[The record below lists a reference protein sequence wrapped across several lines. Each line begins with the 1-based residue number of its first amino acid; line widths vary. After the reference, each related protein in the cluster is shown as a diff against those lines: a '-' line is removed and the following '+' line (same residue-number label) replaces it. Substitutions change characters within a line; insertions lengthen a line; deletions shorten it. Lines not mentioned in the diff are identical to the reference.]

1 MEAPAYAPESL
12 TGFTAAGCSMALFT
26 TGVGNSYVSALM
38 PTLKL
43 TGNPAT
49 AARVTQQLDFQAD
62 AVFAGAE
69 GLEAAADRL
78 VERLVEI
85 ASGGLTWGEIL
96 GEGDEV
102 ISRYGPV
109 L

>member
-1 MEAPAYAPESL
+1 MDAPAYAPESL
-12 TGFTAAGCSMALFT
+12 TGFTTAGANMALFT

-49 AARVTQQLDFQAD
+49 ARRVTQQLELEAS
-62 AVFAGAE
+62 AVFTGE
-69 GLEAAADRL
+69 ESLDAAADRM
-78 VERLVEI
+78 VDRLLEI
-85 ASGGLTWGEIL
+85 ASGALTWGEIL
-96 GEGDEV
+96 GEGDET
-102 ISRYGPV
+102 ISRFGAV

>member
-1 MEAPAYAPESL
+1 MDAPAYAPESL
-12 TGFTAAGCSMALFT
+12 TGFTIAGCSIALFT

-38 PTLKL
+38 PTLKI

-49 AARVTQQLDFQAD
+49 AGRVRQQIDLDAS
-62 AVFAGAE
+62 AVFTGAMT
-69 GLEAAADRL
+69 LEEAADRL
-78 VERLVEI
+78 DQLLEV
-85 ASGGLTWGEIL
+85 ASGALTWGEIL

-102 ISRYGPV
+102 ISRYGAV